1 MEMWI
6 LVGKDVGLD
15 VSEGGI
21 RLVLDAVVED
31 LDDVFLKPLCVP
43 NTSSELMMRRNRL
56 SWWNDRAAHFS

>member
-31 LDDVFLKPLCVP
+31 LDDVFLKPLWVP
-43 NTSSELMMRRNRL
+43 KTSSELTHATE
-56 SWWNDRAAHFS
+56 SPKVVE